1 MASESIINK
10 IMLTLVFFVV
20 DIVID
25 VIVIVVF
32 YTDCIV

>member
-10 IMLTLVFFVV
+10 IMLTLVFVVV
-20 DIVID
+20 DIIID